1 MTFEEKLDRAKV
13 GSKAAYESLCLGSA
27 DSLYTAA
34 LIALK
39 NEQIAKSVV
48 MAAVA
53 DGYAGISRIKDE
65 KHLRS
70 WLVHE
75 LTKNTVD
82 KLKELKSSGISNT
95 ASGTFADTDRLPD
108 VERLVFSIAAAFGYG
123 TREISVLTGMSES
136 AVSDKLFSAKAR
148 LGSKY
153 EEYMTSAVSFKAPD
167 TLKDRYRSF
176 DESVARLERT
186 AVIPEIPV
194 VQAPEIVQPAVVEA
208 PELVNVPVEQAPD
221 LQPTVTQTAEEPVA
235 EAVIPAPRPAGQP
248 VDKAALAERAAF
260 EDGPEPEENGFE
272 PELPEKASAET
283 ADTIE
288 LPYTPPTVADDEEIF
303 AADSPDDDD
312 DGEEEDYE
320 VPEEPVQGYDPT
332 APEPADEPAGS
343 PDKAFDAETFI
354 SVVSAEKMKG
364 SEFLRLIGNT
374 RISNSVYREIEQNP
388 HLTKKRLVELLEQSP
403 LTEADY
409 YKMLTA
415 IKHRREM
422 LDQREENRLA
432 LERAGLFDGS
442 RKGRYKRKPKEPP
455 KTELQM
461 AIGLN
466 VAKNIPQKQ
475 QPLTFDNEHTYSD
488 NTDYEITNAAGNY
501 SSGRPRETRREQQSE
516 QERQVGYRP
525 DLGAAV
531 SAAAEELDEKD
542 FDGAFSPTVMQ
553 DMFDDRNIEAVDP
566 FAAIA
571 ANETGRQIK
580 PDRIDEQR
588 AQWEETAK
596 LDRRRLDEQPI
607 VAEDIEKPEAQAPV
621 VPEKGGTGGTQ
632 EFGTVTPTA
641 GLSDTRPFEAHFD
654 DLEQQAAQL
663 GNEEHGE
670 GESITDDPLGNLSV
684 TQIIEGV
691 EPDKEAEMNEQIL
704 GFSPNVELTFD
715 GETGEIPDLPID
727 KEIGSLYIDS
737 GEEDIGKPSGSAEK
751 KQSAADDEPAE
762 IYSEPEDIY
771 GEPEEAYDGEM
782 PGEPRGRYKGSE
794 FFYDDDTYHEGDNR
808 GKIIFCII
816 CGILLTAG
824 AAALYFLFP
833 KAEPSKEPDTSVSQT
848 EQAAVSD
855 TAADTSE
862 TTVPDEPPVE
872 GFSEEAAF
880 SESVSLE
887 LFTSDKYANETDE
900 RKFPTSPTRE
910 MQYMGVSGEPYEP
923 LLTET
928 AAASGDMIYYAD
940 RVGNKLYAIPT
951 ESEEHKP
958 VTSVDIPSG
967 EFHGFSF
974 VCVGDK
980 VYTLKTGMSYS
991 FTVTIYSRELE
1002 KLAAYEL
1009 GGDFIG
1015 AGIVDGKLILAG
1027 EFTNNFTGMPDDPWS
1042 KVPYYDVIGEDGE
1055 ERREIQPSSIFA
1067 IDGARFGVSTLLFD
1081 PESAEL
1087 TAVVGGYATYAQFT
1101 DSGITLLAPDDGCTY
1116 IANIGKNL
1124 APKSIKR
1131 LKGEAFSPDCYK
1143 ADGLIGIQYKG
1154 GEHGITAYKGGK
1166 ILTTQELSDSE
1177 PYEIARAIAWA
1188 GDTAYV
1194 RTLKYEEMGYDGKTA
1209 DMLYGFDM
1217 SGSEPAAASIEA
1229 DDVFDRKLIKSG
1241 DLLAGIFAEPSES
1254 GERAGLRLSLYE
1266 YDGALKE
1273 TAYTVIG
1280 LDAETPAENLKY
1292 IKSDAESDPALLA
1305 VNADGT
1311 LFAVPTEYFDGFSAV
1326 RRVVTLAFDGESFTQ
1341 AGEMMFYDVKQT
1353 VPFIYNG
1360 KLYIFTDKEIIDCTN
1375 DTKTAYSG

>member
-13 GSKAAYESLCLGSA
+13 GSKAAYESLCLGCI

-34 LIALK
+34 LIAVK
-39 NEQIAKSVV
+39 SEQMAKSVV

-82 KLKELKSSGISNT
+82 KLKEMKSSGVNNT
-95 ASGTFADTDRLPD
+95 ASGTFADTGRLPD

-136 AVSDKLFSAKAR
+136 AVSDKLSSAKTR
-148 LGSKY
+148 LGSRYK
-153 EEYMTSAVSFKAPD
+153 ELTAAATTFKAPEQ
-167 TLKDRYRSF
+167 LKERYRSF

-186 AVIPEIPV
+186 AVIQPIQV

-208 PELVNVPVEQAPD
+208 PELVNTPVEQAPD
-221 LQPTVTQTAEEPVA
+221 LQPTVTQIAEEAAAPVPK
-235 EAVIPAPRPAGQP
+235 PA
-248 VDKAALAERAAF
+248 DKAALAERAAF
-260 EDGPEPEENGFE
+260 SEEPEPPAHE
-272 PELPEKASAET
+272 PKKPEKPPVET

-288 LPYTPPTVADDEEIF
+288 LPYTPPTAPDDEEIF
-303 AADSPDDDD
+303 AADSPDDEDDEDD
-312 DGEEEDYE
+312 DFDSDN
-320 VPEEPVQGYDPT
+320 VPVQGYDPT
-332 APEPADEPAGS
+332 APDEPEEEQGS

-422 LDQREENRLA
+422 LDQKEENRLA

-607 VAEDIEKPEAQAPV
+607 VAEDAEPVEPLEKEEPV
-621 VPEKGGTGGTQ
+621 VPGKDETSGTQ
-632 EFGTVTPTA
+632 EFGTITPSA

-654 DLEQQAAQL
+654 ALEQQAEQL
-663 GNEEHGE
+663 GNKEHGE
-670 GESITDDPLGNLSV
+670 GESITENPVGNVSV

-691 EPDKEAEMNEQIL
+691 APDISSEEAEMNEQIL

-715 GETGEIPDLPID
+715 GDTGEIPDLPVD
-727 KEIGSLYIDS
+727 KDIGGLYIDNS
-737 GEEDIGKPSGSAEK
+737 GDDDVYTEEKTGAPVTFGKPE
-751 KQSAADDEPAE
+751 E
-762 IYSEPEDIY
+762 IYSEPDDAY
-771 GEPEEAYDGEM
+771 GENEEAYDDENDAS
-782 PGEPRGRYKGSE
+782 PKQHGRYKGSE

-808 GKIIFCII
+808 GKLIFCII

-824 AAALYFLFP
+824 AAALYFLLP
-833 KAEPSKEPDTSVSQT
+833 KTDPAKEPEVSSSQT
-848 EQAAVSD
+848 EQADV
-855 TAADTSE
+855 SE
-862 TTVPDEPPVE
+862 TTADNAETDVPGEQPPAAE
-872 GFSEEAAF
+872 FSEEAAF
-880 SESVSLE
+880 AESVSLE

-928 AAASGDMIYYAD
+928 AAVSGDMIYYAD

-951 ESEEHKP
+951 ESEDHKP
-958 VTSVDIPSG
+958 VASVDIPSG

-974 VCVGDK
+974 VCAGDK

-1101 DSGITLLAPDDGCTY
+1101 DSGITILAPDDGCTY
-1116 IANIGKNL
+1116 ITDIGKDL
-1124 APKSIKR
+1124 MPKSVKR

-1143 ADGLIGIQYKG
+1143 ADGLIGIQYLD

-1166 ILTTQELSDSE
+1166 TLTTQDMTDDA
-1177 PYEIARAIAWA
+1177 PDEIARAIAWT

-1194 RTLKYEEMGYDGKTA
+1194 RTLKYEERGYDGKTT

-1217 SGSEPAAASIEA
+1217 SGNEPAAAAIEA
-1229 DDVFDRKLIKSG
+1229 DDIYDGKLIG
-1241 DLLAGIFAEPSES
+1241 AGIFLAGISGEPSDN
-1254 GERAGLRLSLYE
+1254 GERAGLRLSLYK

-1273 TAYTVIG
+1273 AAFTLIT
-1280 LDAETPAENLKY
+1280 LDENTPAENLKY
-1292 IKSDAESDPALLA
+1292 IKSDAESDPAQLA
-1305 VNADGT
+1305 VSDDGT
-1311 LFAVPTEYFDGFSAV
+1311 LFAVPTEYFDGFSSV
-1326 RRVVTLAFDGESFTQ
+1326 RRVVILSFDGSEFTQ
-1341 AGEMMFYDVKQT
+1341 IGEMMFYDVNQT
-1353 VPFIYNG
+1353 TPFIYED
-1360 KLYIFTDKEIIDCTN
+1360 KLYIFTDKEIVITNTDCTEEIRVPY
-1375 DTKTAYSG
+1375 AE

>member
-13 GSKAAYESLCLGSA
+13 GSKAAYESLCLGCI

-34 LIALK
+34 LIAVK
-39 NEQIAKSVV
+39 SEQMAKSVV

-82 KLKELKSSGISNT
+82 KLKEMKSSGVNNT
-95 ASGTFADTDRLPD
+95 ASGTFADTGRLPD

-136 AVSDKLFSAKAR
+136 AVSDKLSSAKTR
-148 LGSKY
+148 LGSRYK
-153 EEYMTSAVSFKAPD
+153 ELTAAATTFKAPEQ
-167 TLKDRYRSF
+167 LKERYRSF

-186 AVIPEIPV
+186 AVIQPIQV

-208 PELVNVPVEQAPD
+208 PELVNTPVEQAPD
-221 LQPTVTQTAEEPVA
+221 LQPTVTQIAEEA
-235 EAVIPAPRPAGQP
+235 AAPAPKPA
-248 VDKAALAERAAF
+248 DKAALAERAAF
-260 EDGPEPEENGFE
+260 SEEPEPPAHE
-272 PELPEKASAET
+272 PKKPEKPPVET

-288 LPYTPPTVADDEEIF
+288 LPYTPPTAPDDEEIF
-303 AADSPDDDD
+303 AADSPDGEDDEDDD
-312 DGEEEDYE
+312 FDPDNM
-320 VPEEPVQGYDPT
+320 PVQGYDPT
-332 APEPADEPAGS
+332 APDEPEEEQGS

-422 LDQREENRLA
+422 LDQKEENRLA

-607 VAEDIEKPEAQAPV
+607 VAEDAEPVEPVEKEEPV
-621 VPEKGGTGGTQ
+621 VPGKDETSGTQ
-632 EFGTVTPTA
+632 EFGMITPSA

-654 DLEQQAAQL
+654 ALEQQAEQL
-663 GNEEHGE
+663 GNKEHGE
-670 GESITDDPLGNLSV
+670 GESITENPVGNVSV

-691 EPDKEAEMNEQIL
+691 APDISSEEAEMNEQIL

-715 GETGEIPDLPID
+715 GDTGEIPDLPVD
-727 KEIGSLYIDS
+727 KDIGGLYIDNS
-737 GEEDIGKPSGSAEK
+737 GDDDIYTEEKTGAPVTFGKPE
-751 KQSAADDEPAE
+751 E
-762 IYSEPEDIY
+762 IYSEPDDAY
-771 GEPEEAYDGEM
+771 GENEEAYDEENDAS
-782 PGEPRGRYKGSE
+782 PKQHGRYKGSE

-808 GKIIFCII
+808 GKLIFCII

-824 AAALYFLFP
+824 AAALYFLLP
-833 KAEPSKEPDTSVSQT
+833 KTDPAKEPEVSSSQT
-848 EQAAVSD
+848 EL
-855 TAADTSE
+855 ADVSE
-862 TTVPDEPPVE
+862 TTADNAETDVPGEQPPAAE
-872 GFSEEAAF
+872 FSEEAAF
-880 SESVSLE
+880 AESVSLDV
-887 LFTSDKYANETDE
+887 FKSGDRPDGRSE
-900 RKFPTSPTRE
+900 RSSALLWQPE
-910 MQYMGVSGEPYEP
+910 YMGVSGEPYNEMFTST
-923 LLTET
+923 LFVN
-928 AAASGDMIYYAD
+928 GDVSYIYVKED
-940 RVGNKLYAIPT
+940 VNNGTLYAI
-951 ESEEHKP
+951 SLNGEEHKP
-958 VTSVDIPSG
+958 VGQARFG
-967 EFHGFSF
+967 EYLRGFTA
-974 VCVGDK
+974 VGDR
-980 VYTLKTGMSYS
+980 
-991 FTVTIYSRELE
+991 IYAVADHGTAPGFVITEMTPELE
-1002 KLAAYEL
+1002 VAAVYDVLAT
-1009 GGDFIG
+1009 FSG
-1015 AGIVDGKLILAG
+1015 AGIVDGKLMFAGNYTDSQGEAFGVTAPYYMKGDERHDITAGDVSVIEGAEFGAASVLFAPETG
-1027 EFTNNFTGMPDDPWS
+1027 EFT
-1042 KVPYYDVIGEDGE
+1042 
-1055 ERREIQPSSIFA
+1055 
-1067 IDGARFGVSTLLFD
+1067 
-1081 PESAEL
+1081 
-1087 TAVVGGYATYAQFT
+1087 AVAGGYATYAQFT
-1101 DSGITLLAPDDGCTY
+1101 DSGIAILAPDDGCTY
-1116 IANIGKNL
+1116 IADIGKDL
-1124 APKSIKR
+1124 MPKSVKR

-1143 ADGLIGIQYKG
+1143 ADGLIGIQYLD

-1166 ILTTQELSDSE
+1166 TLTTQDMTDDA
-1177 PYEIARAIAWA
+1177 PAEIARAIAWT

-1194 RTLKYEEMGYDGKTA
+1194 RTLKYEERGYDGKTT

-1217 SGSEPAAASIEA
+1217 SGNEPAAAAIEA
-1229 DDVFDRKLIKSG
+1229 DDIYDGKLIGAGKF
-1241 DLLAGIFAEPSES
+1241 LAGISGEPSDN
-1254 GERAGLRLSLYE
+1254 GERAGLRLSLYK

-1273 TAYTVIG
+1273 AAFTLIT
-1280 LDAETPAENLKY
+1280 LDENTPAENLKY
-1292 IKSDAESDPALLA
+1292 IKSDAESDPAQLA
-1305 VNADGT
+1305 VSDDGT
-1311 LFAVPTEYFDGFSAV
+1311 LFAVPTEYFDGFSSV
-1326 RRVVTLAFDGESFTQ
+1326 RRVVILSFDGSEFTQ
-1341 AGEMMFYDVKQT
+1341 IGEMMFYDVNQT
-1353 VPFIYNG
+1353 TPFIYED
-1360 KLYIFTDKEIIDCTN
+1360 KLYIFTDKEIVITNADCTEE
-1375 DTKTAYSG
+1375 TRVPYAE